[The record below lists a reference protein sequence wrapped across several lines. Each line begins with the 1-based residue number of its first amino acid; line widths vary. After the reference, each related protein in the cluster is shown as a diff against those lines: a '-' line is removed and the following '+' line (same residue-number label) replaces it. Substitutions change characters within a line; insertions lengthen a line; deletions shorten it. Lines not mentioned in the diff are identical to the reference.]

1 MPSPLLMITSTGM
14 DSLAAG
20 STAAAVNKFAKEGFR
35 ARVDLPDPVPLSDN
49 LKVACEQQAIPN
61 REAVDKMIRYE
72 AAAER
77 NLSKALDRLE
87 ILQRRRRGE
96 APPRRL
102 NVNVS

>member
-1 MPSPLLMITSTGM
+1 VLVY
-14 DSLAAG
+14 LAANLVL
-20 STAAAVNKFAKEGFR
+20 SLR
-35 ARVDLPDPVPLSDN
+35 DLPEPMPLPEK
-49 LKVACEQQAIPN
+49 LKLACEQQAIPH
-61 REAVDKMIRYE
+61 RQVVDNLIRYE

-77 NLSKALDRLE
+77 SLSKALDRLE